1 VLQISARRR
10 RISIVEIL
18 NAGEERA
25 VLRTLTGRLTAW
37 LVLAVAVLAAG
48 AVFAFAGEV
57 ETSNDP
63 TATLPEGAESTK
75 VAVLER
81 QLPSGRQNPALI
93 VYSRGGPALTE
104 ADKAKIVADAGVV
117 RASSPPIYAE
127 KQDAALL
134 AVVLP
139 ADLSAQEL
147 IDRVGDLR
155 AAAQKDLPTGLTAQ
169 VTGGAGFTADI
180 ADSFTGANTTLLIVT
195 VIVVTVLLLV
205 TYRSPVLWIVPLA
218 VVGIADRV
226 ASSLIAVLSRH
237 SDLTVGDSTVGIVTV
252 LVFGAGTDYAL
263 LLISRYREEL
273 HEHEDRREA
282 MRKALRGA
290 GPAVIASAVTVVL
303 SLLTLLLAS
312 LGDTVALGVTA
323 ALGIGVAALFALVV
337 LPPALVVCGRG
348 LFWPF
353 VPRVGDAIN
362 HGLWSRVG
370 RAVARRPGLV
380 TVVSIVILGALSAGV
395 PGTRL
400 GLSQTEQFRV
410 EAESVAGLETLSRSF
425 PAGAADPAVVV
436 ADPAQAQ
443 AVLAAVTST
452 PGIAQARIAEQT
464 PTVARID
471 ATLTAAPD
479 TTESYD
485 TIRTLRSNVHAVTGA
500 DALVGGSVA
509 TALDDRDASRR
520 DLRVIVPVILL
531 VVLLVLGFLLRAAVA
546 AVLLILTV
554 IASFLASLG
563 AGSLLFRH
571 ALGYPG
577 LDNQVPLYAFL
588 FLVALGVDY
597 NIFLVTRARE
607 EAAVRGTREGMTHAL
622 AVTGAVIT
630 SAGILLAA
638 VFAVLGVLPIIT
650 LTQIGVIVGVGVL
663 LDTLLVRTVLVPA
676 LATLLGDRFWWPA
689 NPAGAAPG
697 PASPVASP
705 AASGAGGG
713 GAAR

>member
-1 VLQISARRR
+1 
-10 RISIVEIL
+10 
-18 NAGEERA
+18 

-48 AVFAFAGEV
+48 AVFAFAGKV

-75 VAVLER
+75 VAALER
-81 QLPSGRQNPALI
+81 QLPSGQQNPALI
-93 VYSRGGPALTE
+93 VYSRGGAALTD
-104 ADKAKIVADAGVV
+104 ADKAKITADAAAVK
-117 RASSPPIYAE
+117 ATAPPLYAD
-127 KQDAALL
+127 KQDAAML
-134 AVVLP
+134 VVTLP
-139 ADLSAQEL
+139 ASLGAQEL
-147 IDRVGDLR
+147 IDKVGALR
-155 AAAQKDLPTGLTAQ
+155 ATVRKDLPAGMTAQ

-180 ADSFTGANTTLLIVT
+180 ADSFTGANTTLLVVT
-195 VIVVTVLLLV
+195 VIVVAVLLLI
-205 TYRSPVLWIVPLA
+205 TYRSPVLWLVPIA
-218 VVGIADRV
+218 VVGVADRIG
-226 ASSLIAVLSRH
+226 SSLIAILSRH
-237 SDLTVGDSTVGIVTV
+237 TDLTVSDSTVGIVTV
-252 LVFGAGTDYAL
+252 LVFGAGTNYAL

-273 HEHEDRREA
+273 HAYEDRREA

-290 GPAVIASAVTVVL
+290 GPAIVASAATVVL

-323 ALGIGVAALFALVV
+323 ALGIAVAALFALTV
-337 LPPALVVCGRG
+337 LPAALVVCGRG

-353 VPRVGDAIN
+353 IPRVGDKIT
-362 HGLWSRVG
+362 HGLWGRVG
-370 RAVARRPGLV
+370 KTVAKRPALVAIISVVVLGGL
-380 TVVSIVILGALSAGV
+380 AAGV
-395 PGTRL
+395 PGTAL

-425 PAGAADPAVVV
+425 PAGASEPAVVV
-436 ADPAQAQ
+436 ADPAQAG
-443 AVLAAVTST
+443 AVLAAVKAT
-452 PGIAQARIAEQT
+452 PGIASAGLREQT
-464 PTVARID
+464 ATVVRID

-485 TIRTLRSNVHAVTGA
+485 TIRTLRSNVHAVPGA
-500 DALVGGSVA
+500 GALVGGSVA

-520 DLRVIVPVILL
+520 DLTVIVPVILL
-531 VVLLVLGFLLRAAVA
+531 VVLLVLGVLLRAAVA
-546 AVLLILTV
+546 AVLLIVTV

-563 AGSLLFRH
+563 AGSLLFRY

-597 NIFLVTRARE
+597 NIFLTTRARE
-607 EAAVRGTREGMTHAL
+607 EAAIRGTRDGMIHAL

-689 NPAGAAPG
+689 NPAAASSSPL
-697 PASPVASP
+697 PPASSASPVSPTPSSASSS
-705 AASGAGGG
+705 AVE
-713 GAAR
+713 